1 MPVMPLSSI
10 ARYVS
15 FLPFLSRPYFFW
27 GTATTLK
34 CISSPFIPMTTAIGD
49 CEFCSLLSTRV
60 YIGMKQISRLF
71 SLFLLRDI
79 CANLLETA
87 LWQLLAAYCRGADC
101 TYSPPPLPSPKINKL
116 RGLYVWTKK
125 VPYESRALGF
135 FAPCMVKKACPG
147 ATQGKFNSRKYYD
160 SFLRPSPGR
169 VPK

>member
-34 CISSPFIPMTTAIGD
+34 CISSPFIPMTSAIGD
-49 CEFCSLLSTRV
+49 SEFCSLLSTRV

-101 TYSPPPLPSPKINKL
+101 SYPPPTPPLPQNKQASRPICL
-116 RGLYVWTKK
+116 DKK
-125 VPYESRALGF
+125 SSVREPRPGF
-135 FAPCMVKKACPG
+135 FCAVHGQKG
-147 ATQGKFNSRKYYD
+147 ISRGD
-160 SFLRPSPGR
+160 AR
-169 VPK
+169 